1 MGPEATGNFY
11 LNLIKTIQNEL
22 KIQNNSQFPQIIINS
37 IPAPELIDGAINS
50 MELEPYFEGIREL
63 NKFGAEYIAM
73 ICEVPIIDLREAV
86 QKELTRKK
94 IKTMLVI
101 GTPNTVK
108 TLYMFEGIHA
118 ITPTEKELHKISR
131 AIVLFNRGFQK
142 ERQKNKIIK
151 ICNKYHPQKPET
163 ILVGCT
169 ELELMLADTKFQKI
183 EPMKILVNAI
193 VEKLAKTR
201 GLKTQKEMII

>member
-1 MGPEATGNFY
+1 M
-11 LNLIKTIQNEL
+11 

-73 ICEVPIIDLREAV
+73 ICNTIHLFSKPLQKESEVPIIDLREAV